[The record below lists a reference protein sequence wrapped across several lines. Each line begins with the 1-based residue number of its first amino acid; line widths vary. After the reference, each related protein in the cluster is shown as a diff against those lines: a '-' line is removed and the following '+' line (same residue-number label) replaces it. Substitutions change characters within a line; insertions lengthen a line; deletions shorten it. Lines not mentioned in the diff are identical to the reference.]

1 MSKLIG
7 VIGSGDP
14 SDREDIV
21 ARNIGSLIA
30 AKGAVLVCG
39 GLSGIMESAS
49 RGAFEAGGLTLGILP
64 GEDRSQANPYIQ
76 IVIPSGMGVGRNV
89 LVVRSSDAL
98 IAMKGG
104 TGTLSEIA
112 LALNTGKPVVDMGS
126 WNLEGM
132 LPAASPEE
140 AVRIAFSL
148 LGER

>member
-1 MSKLIG
+1 
-7 VIGSGDP
+7 
-14 SDREDIV
+14 
-21 ARNIGSLIA
+21 
-30 AKGAVLVCG
+30 
-39 GLSGIMESAS
+39 MESAS